1 MSQVKWSNKNAVKH
15 LLLSIKNYGMPSVI
29 NQNEGGIAIWNEN
42 DLKDKKF
49 FGKSNCFQEMI
60 IRDESVEHLCP
71 AKHYDFMYNSIVVPV
86 KPDQIKILSSLSGS
100 VIYDPLKNFLTA
112 RCGSIEA
119 ILATLALCTDLLL
132 GNHNITDVHNKG
144 IYGTMINKTSDEDFV
159 KGLYSDLCENIKKLN
174 KESKLNKGFWAA
186 AFSVSG
192 DNCLPPD
199 KANKLYG
206 GAKNQTNLK
215 KEDHLNQINLKK
227 EDHLNQINLKK
238 EDHHINQTNLKKED
252 HLNQINQRRGDH
264 HINQTNLK
272 KEDHLNQINQRK
284 IKSNYF

>member
-1 MSQVKWSNKNAVKH
+1 MSQVKWSNKNAVKQ
-15 LLLSIKNYGMPSVI
+15 LLLSIKNYGMPSVL

-71 AKHYDFMYNSIVVPV
+71 AKHYDFMYNSIIVPV

-119 ILATLALCTDLLL
+119 NVATLALCTDLLL

-144 IYGTMINKTSDEDFV
+144 IYGAMINKTSDEDFV
-159 KGLYSDLCENIKKLN
+159 KGLYFDLCENIKKLN

-206 GAKNQTNLK
+206 GSSHKPDKPKKGGSSKPDKPKKGGSSKPDKPKKGGSSHKPDKPKKGGSSKPDKPKKGGSSHKPDKPKKGGSSKPDKPKKN
-215 KEDHLNQINLKK
+215 
-227 EDHLNQINLKK
+227 
-238 EDHHINQTNLKKED
+238 
-252 HLNQINQRRGDH
+252 
-264 HINQTNLK
+264 
-272 KEDHLNQINQRK
+272 
-284 IKSNYF
+284 